1 MFGVHHD
8 QLAATGWG
16 AMRRPSFLQVRS
28 TVLFVGGLAGVAYVT
43 LVDNTDRPT
52 LLIMFG
58 AMLGLPL
65 FLRSDE
71 KHPPPTI
78 PTPAPP
84 TLPPPQVPE
93 PSSEPPP

>member
-1 MFGVHHD
+1 
-8 QLAATGWG
+8 
-16 AMRRPSFLQVRS
+16 MRRPTFLQVRS
-28 TVLFVGGLAGVAYVT
+28 GVLFVGGLAGVAYVT

-71 KHPPPTI
+71 KHPPPVPVPPI
-78 PTPAPP
+78 PPAVTPA
-84 TLPPPQVPE
+84 QVSQPSPE
-93 PSSEPPP
+93 PPS

>member
-1 MFGVHHD
+1 
-8 QLAATGWG
+8 
-16 AMRRPSFLQVRS
+16 MRRPTFLQVRS
-28 TVLFVGGLAGVAYVT
+28 AVLFIGGLAGVAYVT

-71 KHPPPTI
+71 KHPPPPAVP

-84 TLPPPQVPE
+84 TTLPPTQVPQ

>member
-1 MFGVHHD
+1 
-8 QLAATGWG
+8 
-16 AMRRPSFLQVRS
+16 MRRPTFLQVRS
-28 TVLFVGGLAGVAYVT
+28 AVLFVGGLAGVAYVT

-71 KHPPPTI
+71 KHPPPT
-78 PTPAPP
+78 
-84 TLPPPQVPE
+84 LPPAATPPADPPPHSQVS
-93 PSSEPPP
+93 PSSSEQPP